1 MYKTGDT
8 VLHPTAGVC
17 TVKEIKSENFAGLGK
32 KYFYVLAPVYDSRQL
47 IHSPV
52 DSEKITLKKVLEK
65 DEIISLIRSVDVKK
79 DLWTDSDAV
88 RKDLFRKVLKSGD
101 RHDIIN
107 LIITICEKRKSL
119 EKIGKKLH
127 LADERVLGEA
137 QKIIHQEFAYALN
150 IETSKISQFIMN
162 ELELC

>member
-32 KYFYVLAPVYDSRQL
+32 RDFYVLSPVYDSRQL
-47 IHSPV
+47 IHLPV
-52 DSEKITLKKVLEK
+52 DSEKITLKKVLDK
-65 DEIISLIRSVDVKK
+65 DEIISLIRSVDVSKS
-79 DLWTDSDAV
+79 LWVDGDAA
-88 RKDLFRKVLKSGD
+88 RKDAFRKVLKSGN
-101 RHDIIN
+101 RLEIIN
-107 LIITICEKRKSL
+107 LIITICEKQKNL
-119 EKIGKKLH
+119 ESSGKKLH

-150 IETSKISQFIMN
+150 LKTSEISRFIMK